1 MDYTMNSYRDR
12 QVQDLANHRK
22 GCGILFIVFMAVAFI
37 VFLCSLIDNHPEVG
51 LCLAAIVLLIG
62 AVIIGLSFKEYLRK
76 LKETKK

>member
-1 MDYTMNSYRDR
+1 MDYSMYSYGDR
-12 QVQDLANHRK
+12 QMQDLANHRK
-22 GCGILFIVFMAVAFI
+22 RCGILFMVFMAIAFI

-76 LKETKK
+76 LKEIKK